1 MKFLRTVFFV
11 LSSLSAVA
19 QVSFKLKVTNTNCVV
34 NGGSAKVVLS
44 SGVLPQNVSYR
55 WSNGSNADSIN
66 NLAAGNYAV
75 TVFNASK
82 TDSTVKNFS
91 IDNAATLEVVAA
103 PYDTICTGTT
113 AVLQVTAQPS
123 GGTFTW
129 SGGDLQAP
137 RNKDS
142 IHVQPK
148 TEQIYTVTYNNASCP
163 GSTTARI
170 VASPVKAQI
179 AGITQPTC
187 GLANGSINGAG
198 SGFKANFSWL
208 KDGQLLPTSASI
220 LSNLKAGNYTFIIFD
235 AVTGCSDTVKNIA
248 LADNTT
254 YASLSAI
261 ETTPDSC
268 LKAQGTAKITV
279 NGGSGNY
286 TFKWSHSNTLTGN
299 TATKLA
305 KGNYRVT
312 ISDGVCAPFDTLV
325 NISGPDSFVNVT
337 ISTVNDNCSKSTGG
351 AIALANGG
359 TSSYMFVWS
368 NGQTGSAITNL
379 LGNNNYTVTVTD
391 FLGCTATANAFVSDV
406 PAPSV
411 TFFPFDSL
419 CPNANNGSLKVNAS
433 GGQPPYQYQWQHDT
447 SLTASFANNLAP
459 GFYEVT
465 VKDGGNCT
473 AVASVTIAAFDN
485 PNIDLGNDT
494 TILKGSVAELVL
506 STSLPVTGVKWTPFI
521 QSAENR
527 LEAFVKPD
535 VTTTYSVVVKYGGKG
550 CVITDSV
557 TVFVKDEIAE
567 VIVPNIFTP
576 NGDGVNDDFYV
587 SAKAI
592 KSFNVKIFDR
602 WGNKVFESF
611 DAGFRWNGFSEKDAI
626 ELPNGVFT
634 YAIEY
639 TELSTN
645 KKHLLKGSITLLR

>member
-11 LSSLSAVA
+11 LSSLSVVA
-19 QVSFKLKVTNTNCVV
+19 QVSFTLKVTNTNCVV

-44 SGVLPQNVSYR
+44 SGILPQNVSYR
-55 WSNGSNADSIN
+55 WSNGSSADSIN
-66 NLAAGNYAV
+66 NLAAGNYAI

-91 IDNAATLEVVAA
+91 IDNAATLEVVVA

-113 AVLQVTAQPS
+113 AILQVTAQPS

-305 KGNYRVT
+305 KGSYRVT
-312 ISDGVCAPFDTLV
+312 ISDGVCTPFDTSV
-325 NISGPDSFVNVT
+325 NISGPDSLVGLAT
-337 ISTVNDNCSKSTGG
+337 TTVNDNCSKSTGS
-351 AIALANGG
+351 AAALAKGG
-359 TSSYMFVWS
+359 TPNYTFEWS
-368 NGQTGSAITNL
+368 NGQTGNNIANL

-411 TFFPFDSL
+411 TFLPFDSL

-433 GGQPPYQYQWQHDT
+433 GGQPPYQYQWQHDV

-473 AVASVTIAAFDN
+473 AVASVTIAAFGN

-494 TILKGSVAELVL
+494 TILKGSTAELVL

-576 NGDGVNDDFYV
+576 NGDGLNDDFYV

-592 KSFNVKIFDR
+592 KNFNVKIFDR

-645 KKHLLKGSITLLR
+645 KKQLLKGSITLLR